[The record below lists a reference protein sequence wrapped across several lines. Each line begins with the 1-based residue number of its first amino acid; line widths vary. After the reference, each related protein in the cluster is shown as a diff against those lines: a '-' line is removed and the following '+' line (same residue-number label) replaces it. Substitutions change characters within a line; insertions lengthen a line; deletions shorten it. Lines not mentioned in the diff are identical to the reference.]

1 MQNCTL
7 RTEQTNLKGYFSRRR
22 KKKKQFMTHQRK
34 STTTTSG
41 QVGKARKYGDIDD
54 SDFVHDEI
62 KELGKQ
68 IKAELDKFQIRDES
82 SLLDN
87 LRQFGPSEESKA
99 QLRKE
104 LEGARHSIQTGTY
117 YVYRNVAPPKI
128 NPRTG
133 KPSAA
138 SRAEECCRLGP
149 SHRCFCNHTLAE
161 HLAATTSNGGGGGGV
176 SNSRAVVSV
185 SKSGNRLPP
194 CSICGCQCFKYI
206 PNQPEEVGD
215 GFLSRRAGFNAAAW
229 SAKCRCGHG
238 SRSHD
243 PVTKSCRE
251 CRGCYGFESNF
262 VCGVCDSHWEDH
274 ATIVETEADRRRDN
288 RLVGTDYIP
297 LSEVHPEFREIVF
310 GAETAKALPPG
321 RGGGAANM
329 IGDGRPQQQ
338 VQPMSRAQK
347 QHVLMH
353 QQRQVENNNDDE
365 VIEVV
370 RREPPQQQQ
379 QQQRVAPVQQ
389 QPMSNSNSLSDNNN
403 PQQITCPSCNQINR
417 RLAKF
422 CRACGTK
429 IQ

>member
-1 MQNCTL
+1 MLFKNFL
-7 RTEQTNLKGYFSRRR
+7 
-22 KKKKQFMTHQRK
+22 KKKKKMQQRK
-34 STTTTSG
+34 SITTTSG
-41 QVGKARKYGDIDD
+41 QVGTARKYGDIDD

-62 KELGKQ
+62 KELGRQ
-68 IKAELDKFQIRDES
+68 IKAQMDKCQIRDES

-104 LEGARHSIQTGTY
+104 LEGARHSLETGTY
-117 YVYRNVAPPKI
+117 YVYRNIAPPKI

-133 KPSAA
+133 KPSTVPK
-138 SRAEECCRLGP
+138 AEECCRLGP

-161 HLAATTSNGGGGGGV
+161 HLAASNQTSSSSSALVRKNP
-176 SNSRAVVSV
+176 NSS
-185 SKSGNRLPP
+185 SKLPP
-194 CSICGCQCFKYI
+194 CSLCQCTCFTYI

-215 GFLSRRAGFNAAAW
+215 GFLSRRAGFNAAGW

-262 VCGVCDSHWEDH
+262 ICGVCDEHWENH
-274 ATIVETEADRRRDN
+274 ATIMETESDRRRDN

-321 RGGGAANM
+321 RPQQMA
-329 IGDGRPQQQ
+329 IGDRSNNNNNFQIQQQ
-338 VQPMSRAQK
+338 QQQGPMSRAQK

-353 QQRQVENNNDDE
+353 QQQERRQIHEVHDNDDVIQVQQQKQQPQVQQPQPQTNNNND
-365 VIEVV
+365 
-370 RREPPQQQQ
+370 
-379 QQQRVAPVQQ
+379 
-389 QPMSNSNSLSDNNN
+389 N
-403 PQQITCPSCNQINR
+403 PQQITCPSCSQINR